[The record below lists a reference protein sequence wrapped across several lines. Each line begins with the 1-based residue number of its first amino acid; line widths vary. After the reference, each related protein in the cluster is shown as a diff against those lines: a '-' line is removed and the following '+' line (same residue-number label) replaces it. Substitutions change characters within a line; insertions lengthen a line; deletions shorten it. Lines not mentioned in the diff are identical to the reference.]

1 MVTLPGSKMPRNMES
16 MTFAPS
22 LLKSLPSSDKPIISA
37 PICSS
42 ISGLAINVA
51 KSVAKVDDDNCND
64 DDCDDCDDDDGC
76 EDIDDLAAASVGF
89 LFFFDIDFLPSFEL
103 VADAASAAA
112 SAAALA
118 SRFLFLFNMAADE
131 LA

>member
-1 MVTLPGSKMPRNMES
+1 MVALPGCKVSRNMES

-22 LLKSLPSSDKPIISA
+22 LLKSLPPSDKPIISA

-76 EDIDDLAAASVGF
+76 EDSGDLLELAAAFAAF

-112 SAAALA
+112 AAAAL
-118 SRFLFLFNMAADE
+118 LLKLCVGN
-131 LA
+131 